1 MRAGIT
7 LQITADDGTPVA
19 VEEVA
24 LLIKATEGAEDLGL
38 SLIEGKALLG
48 AIQRCLVRSQVEAW
62 TQGRRRCGGCGR
74 RRRSKGS
81 APIAFRTLFGDV
93 PLDSP
98 RLHRCV
104 CEGAST
110 PATFS
115 PLTELLPDHVA
126 PERLYL
132 EARWAS
138 LAPYGAAAAMME
150 DVLPIGAGLNATT
163 LRQHA
168 LRAARR
174 IEAEVAQEGT
184 TLAVGCPADW
194 EDLPIPG
201 GRVVVGLDGGYV
213 RSWADRTRN
222 FEVIVGR
229 SMPEDGGSRY
239 LGFVH
244 GHDREPERR
253 IVGVLK
259 AQGVQ
264 ANQDVT
270 FLTDGG
276 EEVRSLAF
284 GISPCG
290 EHVLDWL
297 RCRGPSGHVAMRIT
311 VLRQYLRGLAH
322 HEEDAAAELLEDL
335 ERLKWL
341 LWHGNG
347 VRAREVLDG
356 LFMDVDAVEAD
367 YPHLR
372 RLKTAVGEM
381 IAYIRKNS
389 RSLINYG
396 ERYRAGERISSAF
409 VEATVNTVV
418 AKRFAKKQQM
428 QWTPRGAH
436 LLLQTRT
443 RTLDGTLRGTFER
456 WYPGLVNDNGAEPN
470 HARAA

>member
-1 MRAGIT
+1 MRIKIT
-7 LQITADDGTPVA
+7 LQIVADDGTLGTLEEIISPISPV
-19 VEEVA
+19 ER
-24 LLIKATEGAEDLGL
+24 AEDVGL
-38 SLIEGKALLG
+38 SLAHGKALLADVQRRVVQHQLG
-48 AIQRCLVRSQVEAW
+48 AWA
-62 TQGRRRCGGCGR
+62 TARRLCRDCGR
-74 RRRSKGS
+74 RRRAKGS
-81 APIAFRTLFGDV
+81 YPIVFRTLFGDIPV
-93 PLDSP
+93 ASP
-98 RLHRCV
+98 RLHRCA
-104 CEGAST
+104 CEGASA

-138 LAPYGAAAAMME
+138 LAPYGAAAAMMG
-150 DVLPIGAGLNATT
+150 DVLPIGGGLNATT

-222 FEVIVGR
+222 FEIIVGR

-284 GISPCG
+284 GIAPCG
-290 EHVLDWL
+290 EHVLDWF
-297 RCRGPSGHVAMRIT
+297 HIAMRIT

-322 HEEDAAAELLEDL
+322 HEEEAATELLEDL

-356 LFMDVDAVEAD
+356 LLMDVDAVETD

-372 RLKTAVGEM
+372 KLKTAVGEM
-381 IAYIRKNS
+381 VAYIRKNS

-396 ERYRAGERISSAF
+396 ERYRAGERISLGVRGGDRQRRHRQALRQ
-409 VEATVNTVV
+409 EAADAVDP
-418 AKRFAKKQQM
+418 ARRPPAAADPHED
-428 QWTPRGAH
+428 PRRHAPG
-436 LLLQTRT
+436 
-443 RTLDGTLRGTFER
+443 DLRA
-456 WYPGLVNDNGAEPN
+456 LVP
-470 HARAA
+470 RPRQRP

>member
-1 MRAGIT
+1 MRIKIT
-7 LQITADDGTPVA
+7 LQIVADDGTLGTLEEIISPISPV
-19 VEEVA
+19 ER
-24 LLIKATEGAEDLGL
+24 AEDVGL
-38 SLIEGKALLG
+38 SLAHGKALLADVQRRVVQHQLG
-48 AIQRCLVRSQVEAW
+48 AWA
-62 TQGRRRCGGCGR
+62 TARRLCRDCGR
-74 RRRSKGS
+74 RRRAKGS
-81 APIAFRTLFGDV
+81 YPIVFRTLFGDIPV
-93 PLDSP
+93 ASP
-98 RLHRCV
+98 RLHRCA
-104 CEGAST
+104 CEDASA

-138 LAPYGAAAAMME
+138 LAPYGAAAAMMG
-150 DVLPIGAGLNATT
+150 DVLPIGAGRNATT

-174 IEAEVAQEGT
+174 IEAEVAQEDT

-222 FEVIVGR
+222 FEIIVGR
-229 SMPEDGGSRY
+229 SMPDDGGSRY

-244 GHDREPERR
+244 GHDREPEKR
-253 IVGVLK
+253 IVGVLR

-290 EHVLDWL
+290 EHVLDWF
-297 RCRGPSGHVAMRIT
+297 HIAMRIT

-322 HEEDAAAELLEDL
+322 HEEEVGAELLEDL

-347 VRAREVLDG
+347 FRAREALDG

-367 YPHLR
+367 YLHLR
-372 RLKTAVGEM
+372 KLKTAVGEM
-381 IAYIRKNS
+381 VAYIRKNA

-409 VEATVNTVV
+409 VEATVNVV
-418 AKRFAKKQQM
+418 IAKRFSKKQQM

-443 RTLDGTLRGTFER
+443 RTLDGTLRETFER
-456 WYPGLVNDNGAEPN
+456 WYPGLANDNGAEPD

>member
-1 MRAGIT
+1 MRIKIT
-7 LQITADDGTPVA
+7 LQIVADDGTLGTLEEIISPISPV
-19 VEEVA
+19 ER
-24 LLIKATEGAEDLGL
+24 AEDVGL
-38 SLIEGKALLG
+38 SLAHGKALL
-48 AIQRCLVRSQVEAW
+48 ADVQRRLVQHQIRAW
-62 TQGRRRCGGCGR
+62 ATARRLCEGCGR
-74 RRRSKGS
+74 RRRAKGS
-81 APIAFRTLFGDV
+81 YPIVFRTLFGDIPV
-93 PLDSP
+93 ASP
-98 RLHRCV
+98 RLHRCA
-104 CEGAST
+104 CEDESA

-138 LAPYGAAAAMME
+138 LAPYGAAAAMMG
-150 DVLPIGAGLNATT
+150 DVLPIGAGRNATT

-174 IEAEVAQEGT
+174 IEAEVAQEDV

-222 FEVIVGR
+222 FEIIVGR

-244 GHDREPERR
+244 GHDREPEKR
-253 IVGVLK
+253 IVGVLR

-290 EHVLDWL
+290 EHVLDWF
-297 RCRGPSGHVAMRIT
+297 HIAMRIT
-311 VLRQYLRGLAH
+311 VLRQYLRGFAH
-322 HEEDAAAELLEDL
+322 HEEEVAAELLEDL

-347 VRAREVLDG
+347 VRACEVLDG

-372 RLKTAVGEM
+372 KLQTAVGEM
-381 IAYIRKNS
+381 VAYICKNAH
-389 RSLINYG
+389 SLINYG

-409 VEATVNTVV
+409 VEATVNVV
-418 AKRFAKKQQM
+418 IAKRFAKKQQM

-443 RTLDGTLRGTFER
+443 RTLDGTLRQTFER
-456 WYPGLVNDNGAEPN
+456 WYPGLANDNGAEPAQ
-470 HARAA
+470 ARAA